1 MPTQPIA
8 IAMRSFR
15 INTHVESAFSNIL
28 FAKTPQN
35 SSWILGPCNFGK
47 SFKTGA
53 FLFGVFRFAR
63 LATPSGL
70 SIGTILKTNCCRK
83 SVARGSSLMRKRKK
97 PRKANWPPG
106 TCCAKFMHFD
116 GNRRSW
122 AAATSGWLLQR
133 WKLSFQPIPN
143 TPMCMVYI
151 YPTMWLIL
159 LVNVGT
165 FLPYIECLEMK
176 FIQYFRICQPC
187 STSLI
192 RVFCKSFL
200 LSLQI
205 CSGTPSIGGKDVFS
219 AWSSD
224 WFVDAAKV
232 SRRHKSKWCTSDST
246 FGTLI
251 GYHVYDIVIIF
262 HTYVFFVRPKRCN
275 SGFAC

>member
-70 SIGTILKTNCCRK
+70 SIGTILKTNCCRI

-106 TCCAKFMHFD
+106 TCCATNSCILMQPAQLSCCD
-116 GNRRSW
+116 IR
-122 AAATSGWLLQR
+122 WLLQR

-159 LVNVGT
+159 LV
-165 FLPYIECLEMK
+165 
-176 FIQYFRICQPC
+176 
-187 STSLI
+187 
-192 RVFCKSFL
+192 
-200 LSLQI
+200 
-205 CSGTPSIGGKDVFS
+205 
-219 AWSSD
+219 
-224 WFVDAAKV
+224 
-232 SRRHKSKWCTSDST
+232 
-246 FGTLI
+246 
-251 GYHVYDIVIIF
+251 
-262 HTYVFFVRPKRCN
+262 
-275 SGFAC
+275 